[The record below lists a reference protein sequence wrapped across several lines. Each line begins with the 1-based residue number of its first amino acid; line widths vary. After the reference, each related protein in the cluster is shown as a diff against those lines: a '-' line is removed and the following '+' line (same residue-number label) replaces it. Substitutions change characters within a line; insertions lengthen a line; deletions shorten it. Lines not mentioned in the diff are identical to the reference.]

1 MCIKGLNKS
10 QSVEGRPPA
19 ARAPQRK
26 ESLEVPEQSVSSK
39 SHYPVIKRSKS
50 QKAMTSPGSALQ
62 KKPLKRSASLR
73 MFLGKERL
81 RKSWIDHSSRRRTSL
96 EVQLSME

>member
-1 MCIKGLNKS
+1 MLNNAELQKK
-10 QSVEGRPPA
+10 P
-19 ARAPQRK
+19 
-26 ESLEVPEQSVSSK
+26 L
-39 SHYPVIKRSKS
+39 KRSESCWDNAVLK
-50 QKAMTSPGSALQ
+50 

-81 RKSWIDHSSRRRTSL
+81 RKSWIEKSRRRSSL

>member
-1 MCIKGLNKS
+1 MFGHT
-10 QSVEGRPPA
+10 V
-19 ARAPQRK
+19 
-26 ESLEVPEQSVSSK
+26 
-39 SHYPVIKRSKS
+39 
-50 QKAMTSPGSALQ
+50 LQ

-81 RKSWIDHSSRRRTSL
+81 RKSWIDQSRRRTSL